1 VIVKNLYL
9 SALCREPTAKELATL
24 TALLKE
30 ATAETSRQE
39 AVEDLFWGVLTSR
52 EFVFNR

>member
-1 VIVKNLYL
+1 MRYL
-9 SALCREPTAKELATL
+9 CARCREPTAKELSSL
-24 TALLKE
+24 TAMLKE
-30 ATAETSRQE
+30 ATEEGGRRE